1 MSAEA
6 TVDARRTDTR
16 ARIIE
21 TSAELFAER
30 GYAGTSMRDLAEK
43 LGVTPAALYYHFPSK
58 GDILKE
64 LVDEPIA
71 HMRAVLEQQRDLTT
85 PEARTQFVADVLV
98 ALSQCSPAAVAVF
111 KDPELQ
117 SQIDAEVSISGITNV
132 LAIELARGM
141 SGVDDPALIEPAH
154 LLRAVGAVSGGE
166 AMLNSWHTVHPGM
179 EALNDD
185 VIDQIASFVT
195 HALEM

>member
-6 TVDARRTDTR
+6 PVDARRTDTR
-16 ARIIE
+16 SRILE

-30 GYAGTSMRDLAEK
+30 GYAGTSMRDLAER

-58 GDILKE
+58 ADILRE
-64 LVDEPIA
+64 LVEQPIA
-71 HMRAVLEQQRDLTT
+71 NIRAVLTEPHDLGT
-85 PEARTQFVADVLV
+85 PASRSAFVAEVLN
-98 ALSQCSPAAVAVF
+98 ALATCSPAAVAVF

-132 LAIELARGM
+132 LAIELARGL
-141 SGVDDPALIEPAH
+141 SGVEDAEDIDPLH

-166 AMLNSWHTVHPGM
+166 AMLNSWHTINPGN
-179 EALNDD
+179 ERLTDAA
-185 VIDQIASFVT
+185 VSQIVDFVS

>member
-6 TVDARRTDTR
+6 SIDARRTDTR
-16 ARIIE
+16 ARIID
-21 TSAELFAER
+21 TAAELFAER

-58 GDILKE
+58 ADILKE
-64 LVDEPIA
+64 LVEEPIA
-71 HMRAVLEQQRDLTT
+71 NIRAVLEQQRDLTT
-85 PEARTQFVADVLV
+85 ADARTEFVSDVLF
-98 ALSQCSPAAVAVF
+98 ALAQCSPAAVAVF

-117 SQIDAEVSISGITNV
+117 SQIEAEVSISGITNV
-132 LAIELARGM
+132 LAIELARGL
-141 SGVDDPALIEPAH
+141 SGTDEPTPAH

-166 AMLNSWHTVHPGM
+166 AMLNSWHVVNPGRGTLD
-179 EALNDD
+179 ED
-185 VIDQIASFVT
+185 VINQIASFVT

>member
-6 TVDARRTDTR
+6 PVDARRTDTR
-16 ARIIE
+16 ARILV
-21 TSAELFAER
+21 TAAELFAER
-30 GYAGTSMRDLAEK
+30 GFAGTSMRDLADR

-58 GDILKE
+58 GEILKE

-71 HMRAVLEQQRDLTT
+71 NIRAVLDQKRDLTT
-85 PEARTQFVADVLV
+85 ADQRTQFVADVLF
-98 ALSQCSPAAVAVF
+98 ALAQCSPAAVAVF

-117 SQIDAEVSISGITNV
+117 TQINAEVSISGITNV

-166 AMLNSWHTVHPGM
+166 AMLNSWHIVNPGVG
-179 EALNDD
+179 ALTED

>member
-1 MSAEA
+1 MSAEV

-16 ARIIE
+16 ARILE
-21 TSAELFAER
+21 TAAGLFAER

-58 GDILKE
+58 GDILQE

-71 HMRAVLEQQRDLTT
+71 HMREVLEQQRDLTT
-85 PEARTQFVADVLV
+85 PAARTQFVADVLV

-117 SQIDAEVSISGITNV
+117 SQINAEVSISGITNV

-166 AMLNSWHTVHPGM
+166 AMLNSWHTVHPGL
-179 EALNDD
+179 EVLNED
-185 VIDQIASFVT
+185 VINQIASFVT